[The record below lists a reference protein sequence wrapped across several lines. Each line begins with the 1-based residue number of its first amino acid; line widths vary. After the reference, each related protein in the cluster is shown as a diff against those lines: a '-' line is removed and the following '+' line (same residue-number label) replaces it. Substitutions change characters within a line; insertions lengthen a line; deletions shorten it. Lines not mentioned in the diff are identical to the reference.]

1 MSNYVLNR
9 NWEILSLRNR
19 DFIVLN
25 HRNNHLRIKSGNGAL
40 GDFLHRLEGGHS
52 TSSILTQLH
61 EKYTHREVSS
71 LNNLINELVGENV
84 LVPSRESTVNT
95 QTPEYE
101 RFKTLISWFSSQGNN
116 IDESVVFN
124 KIRNTHITIIGLGG
138 VGSLCA
144 MLFASTGFGK
154 LTLIDGDHVELSNLV
169 RQPFYTE
176 AQAANKTPKT
186 TALKSYLDAFSSY
199 TEIDIINTY
208 LDEQSKIDDIL
219 NRGDVVLCTADKPRV
234 VLNRMVNEACVKNNI
249 PALFC
254 MLDQVG
260 PFFVD
265 EQSACFNCL
274 EHAWRIE
281 IGAEYDEIVEALQN
295 NNERIYP
302 SIINGPYL
310 IAYMMFDEVLGLM
323 TDSRP
328 LHSENRLI
336 RINNL
341 GELKS
346 TDIQKLSNCK
356 ICSAK
361 L

>member
-1 MSNYVLNR
+1 M
-9 NWEILSLRNR
+9 RNR

-52 TSSILTQLH
+52 TNAILTQLH
-61 EKYTHREVSS
+61 EKYSQREVSS
-71 LNNLINELVGENV
+71 LNHLINELVNENV
-84 LVPSRESTVNT
+84 LVPSRGSTVNIE
-95 QTPEYE
+95 TPEHE
-101 RFKTLISWFSSQGNN
+101 RFKTLISWFSSQGNS

-124 KIRNTHITIIGLGG
+124 RIRNTHITIIGLGG

-176 AQAANKTPKT
+176 AQAANRTAKTVAMK
-186 TALKSYLDAFSSY
+186 LYLDAFSSY
-199 TEIDIINTY
+199 TQIDTVNTY
-208 LDEQSKIDDIL
+208 LDEQSKINKILSTGDI
-219 NRGDVVLCTADKPRV
+219 VLCTADKPRV
-234 VLNRMVNEACVKNNI
+234 VLNRMVNEACVQNKI

-260 PFFVD
+260 PFYID
-265 EQSACFNCL
+265 EETACFNCL
-274 EHAWRIE
+274 EHAWRNE
-281 IGAEYDEIVEALQN
+281 IGTEYDEIVEALQGN
-295 NNERIYP
+295 NDRVYP

-310 IAYMMFDEVLGLM
+310 IAYKMFDEVLGLM
-323 TDSRP
+323 AGERP
-328 LHSENRLI
+328 LQTENKMI

-341 GELKS
+341 GELHA
-346 TDIQKLSNCK
+346 TPIQKLSDCK
-356 ICSAK
+356 ICAIRS
-361 L
+361 